1 MAQKCYKEVLKSKYC
16 VGQCSKDIFKRYKD
30 IFEGAYRSRVCP
42 LEPFKY
48 FDYSGVEEQIELA
61 LPDSSAPSV
70 LASVSR
76 PKERRCCVVLLQ
88 RLLHRIPT

>member
-1 MAQKCYKEVLKSKYC
+1 MGRASQYNKGVSWRNKDVSWQPYC
-16 VGQCSKDIFKRYKD
+16 IFKRYKD

-61 LPDSSAPSV
+61 LPDSSAPFV
-70 LASVSR
+70 LPSVSR
-76 PKERRCCVVLLQ
+76 LERAVLLCGFAAK
-88 RLLHRIPT
+88 ITS